1 MDVMEFE
8 DLVNRLGEDMSSW
21 PDAER
26 HAGTIPLT
34 SSPAPRALIERA
46 RALRAALAAAAVRAP
61 SGLVSHVVV
70 VVARKLKIGSLD
82 AKEDAAV
89 PAVCVTGRSRYRCEQ

>member
-34 SSPAPRALIERA
+34 SSPAARALIERA

-61 SGLVSHVVV
+61 SGLASHIV

-89 PAVCVTGRSRYRCEQ
+89 PPGSLSVQ